1 MIYTVSVAKGERV
14 FPCEMVHVGFS
25 CAFLFIK
32 KNLESEA
39 KYYGYSEVVFW
50 FGFHLMTH
58 I

>member
-1 MIYTVSVAKGERV
+1 MIYTISVAKGERI
-14 FPCEMVHVGFS
+14 FPCELVGFS
-25 CAFLFIK
+25 CVFLFIK

-50 FGFHLMTH
+50 FGFHLMAQ